1 MNKVKKLAC
10 AAEYECKE
18 GAKMQAMQGD

>member
-1 MNKVKKLAC
+1 MNKVKKFIC
-10 AAEYECKE
+10 VVEYECEE